1 MTEPAPSLQVSFLPA
16 ELARWD
22 QLEEAQIPEA
32 LVLPFFSDER
42 PLRGAAGLV
51 DWRLCGRLSRMLK
64 AGRVRGALG
73 EATLYP
79 PPSTPT
85 RRVPFPRIVL
95 FGLGA
100 LERTQDQAAVDALAE
115 RASRAL
121 ADVIA
126 GLGLERV
133 AVVPPGRSTG
143 RLGARRALE
152 LLLSALG
159 APGRDRTSLRH
170 LVVVE
175 SAAGMKEAADLAR
188 LPAAAAAVAGERPT
202 D

>member
-1 MTEPAPSLQVSFLPA
+1 VTTPAPAPSLQVSFLAA
-16 ELARWD
+16 ELTRWD
-22 QLEEAQIPEA
+22 QLEGAQIPEA

-85 RRVPFPRIVL
+85 RRIPFPRLVL
-95 FGLGA
+95 FGLGPQGRG
-100 LERTQDQAAVDALAE
+100 EEQATIDALAE

-121 ADVIA
+121 ADVVG

-152 LLLSALG
+152 LLLGALN
-159 APGRDRTSLRH
+159 APVAGRATSLRH
-170 LVVVE
+170 VVVVE

-188 LPAAAAAVAGERPT
+188 LPAAT
-202 D
+202 T

>member
-1 MTEPAPSLQVSFLPA
+1 MTATAPVAIRVSFLAA
-16 ELARWD
+16 ELSRWD
-22 QLEEAQIPEA
+22 QLEGAQVPEA

-51 DWRLCGRLSRMLK
+51 DWRLCGRLSRMLQS
-64 AGRVRGALG
+64 GRVRGALG

-79 PPSTPT
+79 PPSTPS
-85 RRVPFPRIVL
+85 RRIPFPRLVL
-95 FGLGA
+95 FGLGP
-100 LERTQDQAAVDALAE
+100 QAEAGEALAE

-121 ADVIA
+121 ASVVA

-152 LLLSALG
+152 LLVAALG
-159 APGRDRTSLRH
+159 ETQAQAAPTALRH
-170 LVVVE
+170 LIVVE

-188 LPAAAAAVAGERPT
+188 LPST
-202 D
+202 